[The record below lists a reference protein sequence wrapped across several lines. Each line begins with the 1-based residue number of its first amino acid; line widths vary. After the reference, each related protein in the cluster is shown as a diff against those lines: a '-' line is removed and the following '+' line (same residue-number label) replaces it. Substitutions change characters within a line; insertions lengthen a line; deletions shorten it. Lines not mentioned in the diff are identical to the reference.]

1 MELIFIFFIAVI
13 IIFIF
18 SWITTPTRCD
28 VCYTPFKRKYYTVKH
43 DEKTAHLCP
52 NCNRQ
57 YEKKSSKQMIDLFFT
72 NNTPLKK
79 TTVKLT
85 GLPVTKF
92 LKKIEQPRGGFIKKK
107 DMIQEQIYDN
117 NALYDSENIH
127 PSLIGITVDYL
138 TRYMLFGDK
147 ESSFKVSLIGA
158 SLVNE
163 TNKAKKLLE
172 NIDTLDSKTIRA
184 SLKLSGY
191 DVIYRAGRSQYK
203 GIDNIEPNE
212 ETIENITIMIKR
224 AIIFFKKEN
233 VIDSGM
239 TFEGAY
245 TRNVSSG
252 DADYL
257 TEDTIWDMKV
267 SKTEPNKDHTIQL
280 IIYYLLMKKSI
291 KYKDIQIKKIG
302 IFNPRKNISYTY
314 ELKNLNADILK
325 NIYNMINN

>member
-1 MELIFIFFIAVI
+1 MTLILIFFIAVVI
-13 IIFIF
+13 ICIF
-18 SWITTPTRCD
+18 SWITTPTHCD
-28 VCYTPFKRKYYTVKH
+28 VCFTPFKRKYYTVKY
-43 DEKTAHLCP
+43 DEKTIHLCP

-57 YEKKSSKQMIDLFFT
+57 YKKKLSKQQTDLFFT
-72 NNTPLKK
+72 TDTPLEK

-107 DMIQEQIYDN
+107 DMFQEQINDN
-117 NALYDSENIH
+117 NVLYDSENIH

-147 ESSFKVSLIGA
+147 KSSFKISLIGA

-163 TNKAKKLLE
+163 KNTAKKLLE
-172 NIDTLDSKTIRA
+172 SIDALDSKTIRA

-191 DVIYRAGRSQYK
+191 DVAYRAGIAQYK

-212 ETIENITIMIKR
+212 ETIENIIIMVKR
-224 AIIFFKKEN
+224 SISFFKKEN

-280 IIYYLLMKKSI
+280 VIYYLLMKESI
-291 KYKDIQIKKIG
+291 KYKNTQIKKIG

-314 ELKNLNADILK
+314 QLKNLNPDILK
-325 NIYNMINN
+325 NIYSLIND